1 MLLYLPIQGVI
12 GMNAPAQ
19 NIGSVQNTGFD
30 FLINH
35 NKQINKNWN
44 YSVSLNVSYV
54 KNEITDMAG
63 TEGPTSNDKIWNL
76 EGYPIGSYYGYVAD
90 GFFNT
95 EEDLLNC
102 PKRLAA
108 GQEKL
113 GDIKYKDLDGDK
125 KITEKDRTV
134 IGKNFPSWTGG
145 LNLSV
150 GYKNFDLSALFQGA
164 FDVDGYYTAEA
175 AYAFYNGATAL
186 KRHLDRWTPDNHNAS
201 YPRVTRSSQTNF
213 VTSSFWLQDASY
225 VRLKNLTLG
234 YTLPQAWLT
243 KAGIA
248 NAKVF
253 LTGEN
258 LFTFTGLDGGIDPE
272 ESNERGWSYSNVKK
286 LSVGVKLSF

>member
-1 MLLYLPIQGVI
+1 
-12 GMNAPAQ
+12 MNAPAQ

-35 NKQINKNWN
+35 NKQINKDWN

-102 PKRLAA
+102 PKRLAD

-243 KAGIA
+243 KAGICLLYTSDA
-248 NAKVF
+248 A
-253 LTGEN
+253 
-258 LFTFTGLDGGIDPE
+258 DD
-272 ESNERGWSYSNVKK
+272 
-286 LSVGVKLSF
+286 

>member
-1 MLLYLPIQGVI
+1 MEFGRI
-12 GMNAPAQ
+12 
-19 NIGSVQNTGFD
+19 
-30 FLINH
+30 
-35 NKQINKNWN
+35 
-44 YSVSLNVSYV
+44 SYRF
-54 KNEITDMAG
+54 
-63 TEGPTSNDKIWNL
+63 
-76 EGYPIGSYYGYVAD
+76 YYGYVAD

-272 ESNERGWSYSNVKK
+272 ESDERGWSYSNVKK

>member
-1 MLLYLPIQGVI
+1 M
-12 GMNAPAQ
+12 
-19 NIGSVQNTGFD
+19 
-30 FLINH
+30 
-35 NKQINKNWN
+35 
-44 YSVSLNVSYV
+44 
-54 KNEITDMAG
+54 
-63 TEGPTSNDKIWNL
+63 
-76 EGYPIGSYYGYVAD
+76 
-90 GFFNT
+90 
-95 EEDLLNC
+95 
-102 PKRLAA
+102 
-108 GQEKL
+108 
-113 GDIKYKDLDGDK
+113 DGDK

-201 YPRVTRSSQTNF
+201 YPRVTCSSQTNF